1 MLMQITEGS
10 LTSHVKP
17 MAKSP
22 NAGCQKWNLVLAHI
36 LFFFICWLCQCITAH
51 FHVQSYSLFANNVHV
66 WNILSELEQYFAISS
81 SKYNDKM
88 GRSTIEL

>member
-36 LFFFICWLCQCITAH
+36 ILLYFTGDAEASQRAFMCKVTVYLQITRK
-51 FHVQSYSLFANNVHV
+51 
-66 WNILSELEQYFAISS
+66 I
-81 SKYNDKM
+81 
-88 GRSTIEL
+88 GRFYQN